1 MNLNYDHDRE
11 RYKLDTGFEGGLA
24 MPDPDPSKS
33 EKSSFEE
40 AVDQVTRLAS
50 HIADAIDSE
59 STNPEDSF
67 DKFDELESEIK
78 EADKA
83 DQKRR
88 DALEAKRERIRE
100 EFAKK
105 WKRY

>member
-1 MNLNYDHDRE
+1 MH
-11 RYKLDTGFEGGLA
+11 
-24 MPDPDPSKS
+24 DPDPSNS

-59 STNPEDSF
+59 STNPEDCV
-67 DKFDELESEIK
+67 DELESEIK
-78 EADKA
+78 EAEKA

>member
-1 MNLNYDHDRE
+1 
-11 RYKLDTGFEGGLA
+11 
-24 MPDPDPSKS
+24 MPDPDPSKP

-67 DKFDELESEIK
+67 DEFDELESEIK